1 MLPQGK
7 TVCKGCMGS
16 RHILSTACKPA
27 ITSKQKVKKTV
38 KKVLN
43 SISQLLNLLYEIAAS
58 HVGEVK
64 RYPCGMQRWFNCL
77 LLCNKRPQNI
87 VAWNNHYFVFTVLCQ
102 ELKLVWA
109 DILIHVLSVGVIHL
123 GAFSSRGWAR
133 NLKQS
138 GAAWPA
144 EFPHSMVV
152 TG

>member
-43 SISQLLNLLYEIAAS
+43 SINQLLNFLYEIAAS
-58 HVGEVK
+58 HIGEVK
-64 RYPCGMQRWFNCL
+64 RYPYGMQRWFNCL
-77 LLCNKRPQNI
+77 LLYNKRPQNI
-87 VAWNNHYFVFTVLCQ
+87 VAWNDHYFVFTVLCQ
-102 ELKLVWA
+102 ELKLIWA
-109 DILIHVLSVGVIHL
+109 GILIHVLSVGVLHL

-133 NLKQS
+133 NLKS
-138 GAAWPA
+138 GAAWSA
-144 EFPHSMVV
+144 EFPHSVVV